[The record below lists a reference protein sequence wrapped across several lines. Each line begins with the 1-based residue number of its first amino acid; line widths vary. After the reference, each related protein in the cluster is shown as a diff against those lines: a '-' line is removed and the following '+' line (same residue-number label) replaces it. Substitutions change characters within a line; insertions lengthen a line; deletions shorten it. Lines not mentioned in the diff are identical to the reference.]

1 MKSRDRGVEGSNS
14 VISALKRFTH
24 VKEFGVLVALLVLCA
39 IIAIASPYFL
49 KPNNLFN
56 VLRQISII
64 GILAV
69 GQSMIIVIGCLDL
82 SAGTVMGLMGVL
94 AAMFTALGIPFIIVF
109 ILVILCGA
117 GIGAFNGLLVTKFGV
132 NAFIVTLGMQYIAR
146 SISLLLTNGIPVRMT
161 SVLAELGSGYVGP
174 VPVSV
179 IIMLVVV
186 ALGVVFTK
194 KTLPGRNI
202 YAVGSNEKAARL
214 SGIRSAN
221 VKMMAFIIM
230 GCLAGLSGII
240 LTGTLK
246 TAEPTAGLGYELESI
261 AAVII
266 GGTSL
271 AGGEGS
277 ILGAII
283 GAALMGV
290 LKNGFVLLG
299 VSAYWQMFALGAVII
314 AAVLIDSLKM
324 KRQNA

>member
-1 MKSRDRGVEGSNS
+1 MRSSERGVKSSNS
-14 VISALKRFTH
+14 VLSVITRFTH
-24 VKEFGVLVALLVLCA
+24 VKEFGVLIALIVLCA

-49 KPNNLFN
+49 KTTNLFN

-69 GQSMIIVIGCLDL
+69 GQCMIIIIGCLDL

-94 AAMFTALGIPFIIVF
+94 AALFSALGIPPVFVF

-117 GIGAFNGLLVTKFGV
+117 AIGAFNGILVTKFGV

-146 SISLLLTNGIPVRMT
+146 SISLLLTKGVPVRMT
-161 SVLAELGSGYVGP
+161 SPLAELGSGYVGP

-194 KTLPGRNI
+194 KTLQGRNI
-202 YAVGSNEKAARL
+202 YAVGSNEKAAKL

-240 LTGTLK
+240 LTGVLK
-246 TAEPTAGLGYELESI
+246 TAEPTAGLGYELEAI

-314 AAVLIDSLKM
+314 AAVLIDSLKR

>member
-1 MKSRDRGVEGSNS
+1 MKSSERGVKSSNS
-14 VISALKRFTH
+14 VLSVITRFTH
-24 VKEFGVLVALLVLCA
+24 VKEFGVLIALIVLCT

-49 KPNNLFN
+49 KTMNLFN

-69 GQSMIIVIGCLDL
+69 GQCMIIIIGCLDL
-82 SAGTVMGLMGVL
+82 SVGTVMGLMGVL
-94 AAMFTALGIPFIIVF
+94 AALFSALGIPPVFVF

-117 GIGAFNGLLVTKFGV
+117 SIGAFNGILVTKFGV

-146 SISLLLTNGIPVRMT
+146 SIALLLTKGVPVRMT
-161 SVLAELGSGYVGP
+161 SSLAELGSGYVGP

-179 IIMLVVV
+179 IIMLVVI
-186 ALGVVFTK
+186 AIGVVFTK
-194 KTLPGRNI
+194 KTLQGRNV
-202 YAVGSNEKAARL
+202 YAVGSNEKAAKL

-246 TAEPTAGLGYELESI
+246 TAEPTAGLGYELETI

-299 VSAYWQMFALGAVII
+299 VSAYWQMFALGTVII
-314 AAVLIDSLKM
+314 AAVLIDSLKR